1 MATAKLAKMSC
12 SANVNFLDLVLLELV
27 EENCATNFMKYI
39 ILSGLLVAFV
49 HLAGAQSA
57 TPESAATAEVSPPR
71 QVDKSRYNPFNPTPA
86 DETREF
92 LPDRP
97 YVTDSPYTVD
107 AGHWLLEMGLF
118 EYTRDRW
125 GNRLDQFAF
134 GDTNIRLGVTNYA
147 DVEIMFTAF
156 TYKNTG
162 GQLKQSGFSDTTL
175 ASKINIL
182 GDDSGPVAIAFF
194 PGVTFPSGSAGIGGG
209 GFAGSGAV
217 LAEFALPAGFNLR
230 TESGIQTQHQSSGG
244 SLFEYFSRASLG
256 HAITKTLTTYIE
268 FTTEIPTT
276 DGSWQGTFDTG
287 LIYQPPNQ
295 NWQLDAGVNI
305 GVTKAANG
313 LFPFVGAA
321 WLF

>member
-1 MATAKLAKMSC
+1 
-12 SANVNFLDLVLLELV
+12 
-27 EENCATNFMKYI
+27 MKYI

-49 HLAGAQSA
+49 HPAGAQSA
-57 TPESAATAEVSPPR
+57 TPTPESPPR
-71 QVDKSRYNPFNPTPA
+71 QVDKSRYNPFSPTPA
-86 DETREF
+86 YEMREF

-97 YVTDSPYTVD
+97 YVTDSPYTVA

-147 DVEIMFTAF
+147 DVELMFTAY

-175 ASKINIL
+175 SSKINIL

-209 GFAGSGAV
+209 GFAGDGAV

-244 SLFEYFSRASLG
+244 SVFEYFSRAGLG
-256 HAITKTLTTYIE
+256 HAITKTLTSYIE

-276 DGSWQGTFDTG
+276 GGSWQGTFDTG

-305 GVTKAANG
+305 GVTKAAPG

-321 WLF
+321 WGF

>member
-1 MATAKLAKMSC
+1 
-12 SANVNFLDLVLLELV
+12 
-27 EENCATNFMKYI
+27 MKYI

-57 TPESAATAEVSPPR
+57 TPTPESAATAEVSPPS
-71 QVDKSRYNPFNPTPA
+71 QVDKSRFNPFNPTPA
-86 DETREF
+86 DEMREF
-92 LPDRP
+92 SPDRP

-118 EYTRDRW
+118 EYARDRW
-125 GNRLDQFAF
+125 GNRLDQFTF

-147 DVEIMFTAF
+147 DVELMFIAY
-156 TYKNTG
+156 TYKLTRNENTG

-175 ASKINIL
+175 SSKINIL

-209 GFAGSGAV
+209 GFAGDGAV

-230 TESGIQTQHQSSGG
+230 TESGIQTQHQPSGG
-244 SLFEYFSRASLG
+244 SLLEYFSRAALG

-305 GVTKAANG
+305 GVTKATTPG
-313 LFPFVGAA
+313 LFTFVGAA
-321 WLF
+321 WGF

>member
-1 MATAKLAKMSC
+1 
-12 SANVNFLDLVLLELV
+12 
-27 EENCATNFMKYI
+27 MKNI

-147 DVEIMFTAF
+147 DVELMFTAY
-156 TYKNTG
+156 TYILTRHKNTG
-162 GQLKQSGFSDTTL
+162 GQLKRSGFSDTTL
-175 ASKINIL
+175 KSKINIL
-182 GDDSGPVAIAFF
+182 GDDGGPVGIAFF
-194 PGVTFPSGSAGIGGG
+194 PGVTFPSASAGVGGG
-209 GFAGSGAV
+209 GFAGDGAL
-217 LAEFALPAGFNLR
+217 LAEFALPAGFQLR
-230 TESGIQTQHQSSGG
+230 TESGIQTQHQSGGG
-244 SLFEYFSRASLG
+244 SIVEYFSSASLG
-256 HAITKTLTTYIE
+256 HAITKKLTTYIE
-268 FTTEIPTT
+268 FTTIIPTT
-276 DGSWQGTFDTG
+276 HGSWKGTFDTG
-287 LIYQPPNQ
+287 LIYQPAN

>member
-1 MATAKLAKMSC
+1 
-12 SANVNFLDLVLLELV
+12 
-27 EENCATNFMKYI
+27 MKYI
-39 ILSGLLVAFV
+39 ILNGLLVTFV
-49 HLAGAQSA
+49 HVAWAQTA
-57 TPESAATAEVSPPR
+57 PPESLGTAEVSPPK
-71 QVDKSRYNPFNPTPA
+71 QIDKSRYNPFNPTPA
-86 DETREF
+86 DERREF

-147 DVEIMFTAF
+147 DVELMFTAY
-156 TYKNTG
+156 TYNLTRNNTG

-175 ASKINIL
+175 KSKINIL
-182 GDDSGPVAIAFF
+182 GDDGGPVAIAFF
-194 PGVTFPSGSAGIGGG
+194 PGVTFPSASAGVGGG
-209 GFAGSGAV
+209 GFAGFGAL
-217 LAEFALPAGFNLR
+217 LAEFALPAGFRLR
-230 TESGIQTQHQSSGG
+230 TESGIQTEHQSAGG
-244 SLFEYFSRASLG
+244 SLFEYFSSAGLG
-256 HAITKTLTTYIE
+256 HAITKKLATYIE
-268 FTTEIPTT
+268 FTTDIPTT
-276 DGSWQGTFDTG
+276 HGSWKGTFDTG
-287 LIYQPPNQ
+287 LIYQPAN

>member
-1 MATAKLAKMSC
+1 
-12 SANVNFLDLVLLELV
+12 
-27 EENCATNFMKYI
+27 MKYI
-39 ILSGLLVAFV
+39 ILSGFLVAFV

-57 TPESAATAEVSPPR
+57 SPTPESAASAEVSPTR

-86 DETREF
+86 YEMREF

-107 AGHWLLEMGLF
+107 AGHCLLEMGLF

-147 DVEIMFTAF
+147 DVELMFTAY

-209 GFAGSGAV
+209 GFAGDGAV

-276 DGSWQGTFDTG
+276 DGSWHGTFDTG

-305 GVTKAANG
+305 GVTKAAPG

-321 WLF
+321 WGF